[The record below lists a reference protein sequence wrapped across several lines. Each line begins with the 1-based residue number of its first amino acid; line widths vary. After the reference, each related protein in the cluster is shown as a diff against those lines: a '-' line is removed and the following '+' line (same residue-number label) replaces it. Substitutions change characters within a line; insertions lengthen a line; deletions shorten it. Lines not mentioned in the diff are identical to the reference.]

1 MLLEGYTV
9 TSGYGYRIDP
19 FGGGQDVF
27 HPGIDLVNE
36 HKAPI
41 YAFAGGTVVF
51 AGLGKTGSGLGGYGN
66 VVLIKDLNG
75 HGHLYAHLDSVVV
88 TTGAQVSKGQ
98 MIGRQGATGQVTGSH
113 LHYEIR
119 RETSPSYGW
128 TSDKSASTIDPI
140 AYLKLLDEEAK
151 TTENIP
157 IHVMKYEVKKETSGY
172 VTAADAKAGKNKKT
186 TVKPGIYLVYK
197 TSGGMINV
205 TTKNG
210 TPGSW
215 INPYSVVVE
224 GDFKVG
230 QKVKIKSK
238 AKKYSRSTVSIP
250 SKYKNKSYTIQ
261 QVGNDDVLIK
271 ELYSWVKKED
281 LLAVLSEKIL

>member
-1 MLLEGYTV
+1 MLLEGYKV
-9 TSGYGYRIDP
+9 TSGYGYRKDP
-19 FGGGQDVF
+19 IGSGQDVF
-27 HPGIDLVNE
+27 HPGIDMVKE

-75 HGHLYAHLDSVVV
+75 YGHLYAHLDSVVV

-128 TSDKSASTIDPI
+128 SADKSASTIDPI
-140 AYLKLLDEEAK
+140 AYLKLLDEEAE
-151 TTENIP
+151 TTENKPSQHENIP
-157 IHVMKYEVKKETSGY
+157 IHVTKYELKKETSGY

-210 TPGSW
+210 TLGSW
-215 INPYSVVVE
+215 INPYDEVVE
-224 GDFKVG
+224 GDFKEG
-230 QKVKIKSK
+230 QKVKITSK
-238 AKKYSRSTVSIP
+238 AKIYSRSTVSIP

-261 QVGNDDVLIK
+261 QVGNADVLIK
-271 ELYSWVKKED
+271 ELYSWVKKAD
-281 LLAVLSEKIL
+281 LQ